1 MDSTAVA
8 RSLKDNISSLGYFVP
23 EFILIGLMLVLMI
36 VDMMIK
42 REKTPWLGMIALGGS
57 IIALVAVFA
66 QASLPPMGLFN
77 NMMAV
82 DPFSWFFKT
91 LFLGS
96 MVMVVFLSMS
106 SLELAGRNV
115 GEYFILLTATTIGMF
130 WMASAT
136 NLLTIF
142 ISIETV
148 SITSFALASYLKT
161 VKRSSEAGL
170 KYTIYGAFSSGL
182 MLYGLS
188 LLYGLTGSLNIIEIS
203 KILSTSQ
210 PHPLTL
216 FISVLLILAGFG
228 YKIASVPFHFWAPDV
243 YEGAPTPVTAFLSV
257 GPKAAGFA
265 MLIRFFN
272 TGLATTEDGAI
283 WYTVADVNWPQLLA
297 VVSAATMT
305 LGNLIAIKQNNLKRL
320 LAYSSIA
327 HAGYALMGVV
337 LLTREGVY
345 ATMFYLVAYYLMNLG
360 AFLVVIICQDLI
372 KSERLEDYRGL
383 SFRAPAVA
391 AAMTIFL
398 FSLTGL
404 PVTVGFVGKFYLLA
418 ALVRGGEQYIW
429 LAVVAVINT
438 VISLFYYARIFKA
451 MYLESTDDLVLT
463 RIPVATSALALLAI
477 LAVPTVLL
485 GAYWAP
491 LFDLT
496 VSSVKFFAGL

>member
-8 RSLKDNISSLGYFVP
+8 SSLKANISSLSYFVP
-23 EFILIGLMLVLMI
+23 ELILIGLMVLLMLVDIMI
-36 VDMMIK
+36 M

-57 IIALVAVFA
+57 VIALIAVLA

-82 DPFSWFFKT
+82 DPFSWFFKI

-115 GEYFILLTATTIGMF
+115 GEYFILLTATTLGMF

-142 ISIETV
+142 IAIETV
-148 SITSFALASYLKT
+148 SITSFALASYLKG

-170 KYTIYGAFSSGL
+170 KYTIYGVFSSGL
-182 MLYGLS
+182 MLYGMS
-188 LLYGLTGSLNIIEIS
+188 LLYGLTGSLNIFEIA
-203 KILSTSQ
+203 KILSSSS
-210 PHPLTL
+210 PNALTL
-216 FISVLLILAGFG
+216 FVSVLLIIAGFG

-243 YEGAPTPVTAFLSV
+243 YEGAPTPITAFFSV

-265 MLIRFFN
+265 LLIRFFN
-272 TGLATTEDGAI
+272 TALATTEDGAV
-283 WYTVADVNWPQLLA
+283 WYTVANVNWPQLLA

-305 LGNLIAIKQNNLKRL
+305 LGNLIAIKQNNMKRL

-327 HAGYALMGVV
+327 HAGYALMGTV
-337 LLTREGVY
+337 LLTREGMY
-345 ATMFYLVAYYLMNLG
+345 ATLFYLAAYYLMNLG
-360 AFLVVIICQDLI
+360 AFLVVIICQDII

-383 SFRAPAVA
+383 GFRAPAVA

-429 LAVVAVINT
+429 LAVVAVLNT
-438 VISLFYYARIFKA
+438 VVSLFYYARIIKA
-451 MYLESTDDLVLT
+451 MYLESTADTVMT
-463 RIPVATSALALLAI
+463 RLPVSLAATVLLAVF
-477 LAVPTVLL
+477 AVPTVLL
-485 GAYWAP
+485 GVFWGP
-491 LFDLT
+491 LFDWAAA
-496 VSSVKFFAGL
+496 SVKFFTGV